1 MKIRNTIFLI
11 ICAIIFVFT
20 LTPSY
25 ALISSA
31 LSTGGIV
38 SANADFK
45 IAFTSVSSTD
55 NALATAK
62 INPEA
67 ASITIN
73 ANLTE
78 AGQEATINFVIKNT
92 GSLSAIVDNLSTVS
106 TSNANLT
113 ATVVDLETIRGTSL
127 TSGKGIKGSIIVRF
141 EGSSD
146 SVELNN
152 ASINIAVDYSQ
163 AKK

>member
-11 ICAIIFVFT
+11 ICAVIFVFT

-45 IAFTSVSSTD
+45 VAFTSVSSTD
-55 NALATAK
+55 NTLATAK

-67 ASITIN
+67 TSITIN
-73 ANLTE
+73 ANLTKP
-78 AGQEATINFVIKNT
+78 GQETTINFVIKNT
-92 GSLSAIVDNLSTVS
+92 GSLSATVDSLTTIS

-113 ATVVDLETIRGTSL
+113 ANVVSLETIEGTSL
-127 TSGKGIKGSIIVRF
+127 TSGKEMKGSIIVRL
-141 EGSSD
+141 EGTSD
-146 SVELNN
+146 SGESNN
-152 ASINIAVDYSQ
+152 ANINIAVDYSQ
-163 AKK
+163 TKK